1 MKSNFISKK
10 EVARMLNISP
20 STVTR
25 WSKTHSNFPEPFP
38 LGPNKV
44 VWDVREIENYVN
56 EQKKHRGFLGHKTRK
71 TGTRCQQN
79 SMKINLLLFT

>member
-25 WSKTHSNFPEPFP
+25 WSKTHSHFPEPFP

-44 VWDVREIENYVN
+44 VWDVREIENYIN
-56 EQKKHRGFLGHKTRK
+56 EQKKHRGLLGHKPVR
-71 TGTRCQQN
+71 
-79 SMKINLLLFT
+79 

>member
-25 WSKTHSNFPEPFP
+25 WSKTHSHFPEPFP

-44 VWDVREIENYVN
+44 VWDVREIENYIN
-56 EQKKHRGFLGHKTRK
+56 EQKKQRGFLGHKPVRQVQDVNK
-71 TGTRCQQN
+71 TQ
-79 SMKINLLLFT
+79 

>member
-25 WSKTHSNFPEPFP
+25 WSKTNSNFPEPFP

-44 VWDVREIENYVN
+44 VWDVREIENYIN
-56 EQKKHRGFLGHKTRK
+56 EQKKQRGFLGHKPVRK
-71 TGTRCQQN
+71 AQDVNKTQ
-79 SMKINLLLFT
+79 

>member
-1 MKSNFISKK
+1 MIPKFNLNLVRVVFMKSNFISKK

-25 WSKTHSNFPEPFP
+25 WSKPNSNFPEPFP

-44 VWDVREIENYVN
+44 VWDVREIENYIN
-56 EQKKHRGFLGHKTRK
+56 SKKNKEVF
-71 TGTRCQQN
+71 
-79 SMKINLLLFT
+79 

>member
-25 WSKTHSNFPEPFP
+25 WSKPNSNFPEPFP

-44 VWDVREIENYVN
+44 VWNVREIENYIN
-56 EQKKHRGFLGHKTRK
+56 EQKKRGFLGHKPVRLVHNVNK
-71 TGTRCQQN
+71 TQ
-79 SMKINLLLFT
+79 

>member
-25 WSKTHSNFPEPFP
+25 WSKTNSNFPEPFP

-44 VWDVREIENYVN
+44 VWDVREIEKYIN
-56 EQKKHRGFLGHKTRK
+56 EQKNKEGLWGI
-71 TGTRCQQN
+71 
-79 SMKINLLLFT
+79 SP

>member
-25 WSKTHSNFPEPFP
+25 WSKTHAKFPEPFP

-44 VWDVREIENYVN
+44 VWDVREIEKYIN
-56 EQKKHRGFLGHKTRK
+56 EQKKHRGFLGHKPVRQVQDVNK
-71 TGTRCQQN
+71 TQ
-79 SMKINLLLFT
+79 

>member
-1 MKSNFISKK
+1 MRVTPMKSIYLSKK

-38 LGPNKV
+38 LGTNKV
-44 VWDVREIENYVN
+44 VWDIREIEKYIN
-56 EQKKHRGFLGHKTRK
+56 EQKNTEGF
-71 TGTRCQQN
+71 
-79 SMKINLLLFT
+79 

>member
-25 WSKTHSNFPEPFP
+25 WSKPNSNFPEPFP

-44 VWDVREIENYVN
+44 VWDVREIENYIN
-56 EQKKHRGFLGHKTRK
+56 EQKKTKRVSGHKPVRLVHNVNK
-71 TGTRCQQN
+71 TQ
-79 SMKINLLLFT
+79 

>member
-25 WSKTHSNFPEPFP
+25 WSKTHSHFPEPFP

-44 VWDVREIENYVN
+44 VWDVREIENYIN
-56 EQKKHRGFLGHKTRK
+56 EQKKHRGFLGHKPIRLVHDVNK
-71 TGTRCQQN
+71 AQ
-79 SMKINLLLFT
+79 

>member
-25 WSKTHSNFPEPFP
+25 WSKTHSHFPEPFP

-44 VWDVREIENYVN
+44 VWDVREIENYIN
-56 EQKKHRGFLGHKTRK
+56 EQKKRRGFLGHKPVRQVQDVNK
-71 TGTRCQQN
+71 TQ
-79 SMKINLLLFT
+79 

>member
-25 WSKTHSNFPEPFP
+25 WSKTNSNFPEPFP

-44 VWDVREIENYVN
+44 VWDVREIENYIN
-56 EQKKHRGFLGHKTRK
+56 EQKKNEEGF
-71 TGTRCQQN
+71 
-79 SMKINLLLFT
+79 

>member
-25 WSKTHSNFPEPFP
+25 WSKPNSNFPEPFP
-38 LGPNKV
+38 AGTNNGGWV
-44 VWDVREIENYVN
+44 VTLNV
-56 EQKKHRGFLGHKTRK
+56 K
-71 TGTRCQQN
+71 
-79 SMKINLLLFT
+79 

>member
-25 WSKTHSNFPEPFP
+25 WSKTNSNFPEPFP

-44 VWDVREIENYVN
+44 VWDVREIENY
-56 EQKKHRGFLGHKTRK
+56 
-71 TGTRCQQN
+71 
-79 SMKINLLLFT
+79 INQ